1 MSYLRPCSG
10 VCTFEEVG
18 ISESLLAGF
27 GSESLLP
34 VGSSEILGGPSGGM
48 CKQVNLVSGS
58 MGVGL
63 EPVSTGASL
72 VLPYKGKIV
81 T

>member
-48 CKQVNLVSGS
+48 CKQVNLVSDLTHESTWMDLDLES
-58 MGVGL
+58 MGDSQPG
-63 EPVSTGASL
+63 TRNN
-72 VLPYKGKIV
+72 
-81 T
+81 